1 MFSSLAIF
9 LLAAWFTFWRMSKS
23 EERKERRY
31 WSDSEV
37 KKRIRA
43 EWRKKREELAQMIQR
58 TFEDCKDNILKDQS
72 IDEHEKQ
79 KKLEE
84 LQAWYESMVEENKK
98 QQNIEANWE

>member
-31 WSDSEV
+31 FSKKQTAKRNKEESE
-37 KKRIRA
+37 KRI
-43 EWRKKREELAQMIQR
+43 LR
-58 TFEDCKDNILKDQS
+58 TFEQCKDNILNDRS
-72 IDEHEKQ
+72 IDEHERQ

-84 LQAWYESMVEENKK
+84 LQAWYQSMLEEIKKRQKFEENFNPY
-98 QQNIEANWE
+98 Q